1 MRLFLS
7 FSNTMVV
14 MFNLFWV
21 NSLIFWLF
29 FYQFLGVAQAQC
41 CNWTLCNYNVTWAA
55 LTEAPSMAAPLTNLH
70 LVNVALALLITFLV
84 NKGQKWSTKPNNM
97 YVGKLESELSVCAS
111 SAFFPFSKLVFRT
124 SATNWIT
131 TQCFEMNKNSSSPC
145 LIWVGF
151 LAPRFKLFSLIK
163 IPLQLALLAKL

>member
-7 FSNTMVV
+7 FSNTVV

-55 LTEAPSMAAPLTNLH
+55 LTEAPSLAAPLTNLN

-97 YVGKLESELSVCAS
+97 YVGKLECLCIKCI
-111 SAFFPFSKLVFRT
+111 FSLFK
-124 SATNWIT
+124 
-131 TQCFEMNKNSSSPC
+131 
-145 LIWVGF
+145 VGF
-151 LAPRFKLFSLIK
+151 FGPQQPIG
-163 IPLQLALLAKL
+163 LQHIVLKSTKMSHHVLLE